1 MRELGACIRHPE
13 EPALFRCRQCDDP
26 ACVRCR
32 ADGERD
38 LCTVCGQYR
47 QESAE
52 RLARVAAGEGPDP
65 KPRTLRWGRYLVALL
80 VLLNVGLGAYLAL
93 AARRDDSAARGM
105 AAMRTVAGLLDES
118 RDGAGRYPASLTP
131 LLPRLPDDVAGMV
144 RDDLIRYETD
154 PARSVYRLT
163 YVLRPRAPSARR

>member
-1 MRELGACIRHPE
+1 MREPGACIRHPE

-32 ADGERD
+32 AEGERD

-52 RLARVAAGEGPDP
+52 RQARVAAGEPDP
-65 KPRTLRWGRYLVALL
+65 RPRGLRWARYVVALL

-93 AARRDDSAARGM
+93 AARQDDSVARGM
-105 AAMRTVAGLLDES
+105 AAMRTVAGLLDGS
-118 RDGAGRYPASLTP
+118 RDSAGRYPASLTP
-131 LLPRLPDDVAGMV
+131 LLPQLPDDVAGMV
-144 RDDLIRYETD
+144 REDLIRYETD
-154 PARSVYRLT
+154 PARSEYRLS

>member
-38 LCTVCGQYR
+38 LCVVCGQYR
-47 QESAE
+47 LDSAD
-52 RLARVAAGEGPDP
+52 RQARVAAGEEPDP
-65 KPRTLRWGRYLVALL
+65 RPRGIRWARYVVALL

-93 AARRDDSAARGM
+93 AARRDDSVARGM

-118 RDGAGRYPASLTP
+118 RDSSGRYPASLTT
-131 LLPRLPDDVAGMV
+131 LLPQLPDDVARMV
-144 RDDLIRYETD
+144 REDLIRYETD
-154 PARSVYRLT
+154 PARSEYRLS

>member
-1 MRELGACIRHPE
+1 MRELGACIRHSE

-47 QESAE
+47 QESTE
-52 RLARVAAGEGPDP
+52 RSARVAAGEDPDP
-65 KPRTLRWGRYLVALL
+65 KPRAIRWARYVVALL

-93 AARRDDSAARGM
+93 AARRDDSVARGM
-105 AAMRTVAGLLDES
+105 AAMRTVAGLVDES
-118 RDGAGRYPASLTP
+118 RDASGRYPASLAP
-131 LLPRLPDDVAGMV
+131 ILSRLPDDVAGMV

-154 PARSVYRLT
+154 PARSEYRLS

>member
-32 ADGERD
+32 ADRERD

-47 QESAE
+47 HESAE
-52 RLARVAAGEGPDP
+52 RLARVAAGEEP
-65 KPRTLRWGRYLVALL
+65 KPRPRGIRWTRYVVALL
-80 VLLNVGLGAYLAL
+80 VLLNVGLGTYLAL
-93 AARRDDSAARGM
+93 AARRDDSVARGM

-118 RDGAGRYPASLTP
+118 RDSSGHYPASLTTLVP
-131 LLPRLPDDVAGMV
+131 QLPDDVAGMV
-144 RDDLIRYETD
+144 REDLIRYETD
-154 PARSVYRLT
+154 PARREYRLS